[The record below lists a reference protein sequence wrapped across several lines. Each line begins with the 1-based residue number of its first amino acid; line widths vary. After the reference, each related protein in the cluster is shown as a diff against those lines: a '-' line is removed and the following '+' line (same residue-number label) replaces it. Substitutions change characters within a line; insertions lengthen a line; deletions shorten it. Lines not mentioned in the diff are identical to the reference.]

1 MRCCPLTQ
9 SDVTQGSALTLP
21 CTTPFFLLDTDIAI
35 KASRHQEAPMDSQV
49 QMLLSQQ
56 DLARRWGRSETAIGL
71 ASAVGVGPRYVK
83 IDGAIRY
90 TVEDIQ
96 RYERACLF
104 FNAG

>member
-1 MRCCPLTQ
+1 
-9 SDVTQGSALTLP
+9 
-21 CTTPFFLLDTDIAI
+21 
-35 KASRHQEAPMDSQV
+35 MDSQV

-90 TVEDIQ
+90 
-96 RYERACLF
+96 CLF